1 MAHALTDHETIRR
14 WAEARGV
21 RPAAVIDPDHPDDD
35 GLEIR
40 LTPPGE
46 DFDEADESLTPV
58 TWAEWFRRFD
68 QHELALLIEDAA
80 RQPSTFNKLVRRS
93 SLR

>member
-21 RPAAVIDPDHPDDD
+21 RPAAVVNPDLPDDA

-40 LTPPGE
+40 LTQAGAGAADLE
-46 DFDEADESLTPV
+46 DDVEPL

-68 QHELALLIEDAA
+68 ENDLALLIEDAA

>member
-21 RPAAVIDPDHPDDD
+21 RPAAVVNPEAPDDD

-40 LTPPGE
+40 LTQPDTSPGE
-46 DFDEADESLTPV
+46 TDESVEPV
-58 TWAEWFRRFD
+58 TWAEWFRHFD
-68 QHELALLIEDAA
+68 ANDLALLIEDAA
-80 RQPSTFNKLVRRS
+80 RQPSPFNKLVPRS
-93 SLR
+93 SLT

>member
-21 RPAAVIDPDHPDDD
+21 RPAAVVNPEDADDT

-40 LTPPGE
+40 LTQPGAGPG
-46 DFDEADESLTPV
+46 EADESVEPV

-68 QHELALLIEDAA
+68 ENDLALLIEDAA
-80 RQPSTFNKLVRRS
+80 RQPSPFNKLVRRS